1 MDLISIQTVGAE
13 ILGNQPKSFYVF
25 GGEEY
30 GIKYKYLRHLTDY
43 YKGAVE
49 SPAVEDV
56 LTLMKGKR
64 LLPLPPKLYVV
75 RYDESFLGTLSADT
89 QANIEKTKISGTI
102 VCIYENPKQVSKC
115 DKYLPDHTTI
125 FNKVNPNFLA
135 KYLKD
140 DYPSLSDEV
149 ISAVLRVYDDYMNSY
164 LLCNS
169 LALLPPDFIESRGLD
184 EVIKSLM
191 VDNRSG
197 RNFRYAFAARDVRGC
212 LDILDEVD
220 DYNSLYI
227 AMLSAILELE
237 SLICRSKYK
246 SDLSS
251 YVKYWDV
258 DRICSMFSL
267 VSDELERSR
276 TYSGYDMYNSIVYI
290 VSRL

>member
-1 MDLISIQTVGAE
+1 MLSIQTVGSE
-13 ILGNQPKSFYVF
+13 ILGNTPKSFYVF

-30 GIKYKYLRHLTDY
+30 GIKHKYLRHLANY
-43 YKGAVE
+43 YKGSVE
-49 SPAVEDV
+49 SPAVDDV
-56 LTLMKGKR
+56 LTLMRGKR
-64 LLPLPPKLYVV
+64 LLPLPPKLYIV
-75 RYDESFLGTLSADT
+75 RYDESFLATLSADT
-89 QANIEKTKISGTI
+89 QATIEKTKISGTI
-102 VCIYENPKQVSKC
+102 VCIYENQKQVSKC
-115 DKYLPDHTTI
+115 DKYLPEHTTV
-125 FNKVNPNFLA
+125 FNKVNPNFLG

-149 ISAVLRVYDDYMNSY
+149 ISAVLKVYDDYMSAY

-169 LALLPPDFIESRGLD
+169 LALLSPEYIESRGID
-184 EVIKSLM
+184 AAISALM

-197 RNFRYAFAARDVRGC
+197 RNFRYAFAARNVRGC
-212 LDILDEVD
+212 LDILDEID
-220 DYNSLYI
+220 DYNSIYI

-237 SLICRSKYK
+237 SLLCKSKYK

-251 YVKYWDV
+251 YVKYWDA

-290 VSRL
+290 ISRL

>member
-1 MDLISIQTVGAE
+1 MLSIQTVGSE
-13 ILGNQPKSFYVF
+13 ILGNTPKSFYVF

-30 GIKYKYLRHLTDY
+30 GIKHKYLRHLANH
-43 YKGAVE
+43 YKGSVE
-49 SPAVEDV
+49 SPAVDDV
-56 LTLMKGKR
+56 LTLMRGKR
-64 LLPLPPKLYVV
+64 LLPLPPKLYIV
-75 RYDESFLGTLSADT
+75 RYDESFLATLSADT
-89 QANIEKTKISGTI
+89 QTNIEKTKISGTI
-102 VCIYENPKQVSKC
+102 VCIYENQKQVSKC
-115 DKYLPDHTTI
+115 DKYLPEHTTI
-125 FNKVNPNFLA
+125 FNKVNPNFLG

-149 ISAVLRVYDDYMNSY
+149 ISAVLKVYDDYMSAY

-169 LALLPPDFIESRGLD
+169 LALLSPEYIESQGID
-184 EVIKSLM
+184 AAISALM

-197 RNFRYAFAARDVRGC
+197 RNFRYAFAARNVRGC
-212 LDILDEVD
+212 LDILDEIE
-220 DYNSLYI
+220 DYNSIYI

-237 SLICRSKYK
+237 SLLCRSKYK

-251 YVKYWDV
+251 YVKYWDA

-290 VSRL
+290 ISRL